1 MFWYT
6 TRSSNDLMEGKMF
19 LIWFD
24 NDRKRPLRAKV
35 EAAAERYQERFGVAP
50 ELVLLNPAQAG
61 NEEAIAGIPVHTT
74 PLVSPNHLY
83 VGTEDPGE
91 HDALHSAAA

>member
-1 MFWYT
+1 
-6 TRSSNDLMEGKMF
+6 MF

-35 EAAAERYQERFGVAP
+35 EAAMERYQERFGSAP

-61 NEEAIAGIPVHTT
+61 AEEVIAGIPVRVT
-74 PLVSPNHLY
+74 PLVSPDHLY
-83 VGTEDPGE
+83 VGVA
-91 HDALHSAAA
+91 DAAEAPPLPVAAA

>member
-1 MFWYT
+1 
-6 TRSSNDLMEGKMF
+6 MF

-35 EAAAERYQERFGVAP
+35 AAAVERYEERFGSAP

-61 NEEAIAGIPVHTT
+61 ADEAIVGIPVRTT
-74 PLVSPNHLY
+74 PLVSPDHLY
-83 VGTEDPGE
+83 VGREDPGE
-91 HDALHSAAA
+91 HDALHPAA

>member
-1 MFWYT
+1 
-6 TRSSNDLMEGKMF
+6 MF

-35 EAAAERYQERFGVAP
+35 EAAMERYQERFGSAP

-61 NEEAIAGIPVHTT
+61 TEEAIAGIPVHAT
-74 PLVSPNHLY
+74 PLVSPDHLY
-83 VGTEDPGE
+83 VGVADAGE
-91 HDALHSAAA
+91 APPLRVAAA

>member
-1 MFWYT
+1 
-6 TRSSNDLMEGKMF
+6 MF

-35 EAAAERYQERFGVAP
+35 EAAAERYQERFGIAP

-61 NEEAIAGIPVHTT
+61 EQEQIAGIPVRPT

-83 VGTEDPGE
+83 IGVDDTQS
-91 HDALHSAAA
+91 SAAA